1 MEGISISGQTLYTE
15 ESQGTPQNKIHSILM
30 SEDFEIKGQY
40 QGSAISASSTLN
52 EIEVNFSPYQNGTM
66 VNIEHGMTMVGLLL
80 TIILLFAGA
89 IGIVILILWYIK
101 YDKMKGELRR
111 AFPAYIPPPPHQ
123 QMPQQNYGAPP
134 PPQ

>member
-1 MEGISISGQTLYTE
+1 MEGISISGQTLYTD
-15 ESQGTPQNKIHSILM
+15 ESHGTAQNKIHSILM
-30 SEDFEIKGQY
+30 SEGFDIKGQY
-40 QGSAISASSTLN
+40 QGSPISGSSTLN

-66 VNIEHGMTMVGLLL
+66 INIEHGMTMVGLLL

-101 YDKMKGELRR
+101 YDKMKGEMGR

-123 QMPQQNYGAPP
+123 QMQQQQNYGAPP
-134 PPQ
+134 PQ